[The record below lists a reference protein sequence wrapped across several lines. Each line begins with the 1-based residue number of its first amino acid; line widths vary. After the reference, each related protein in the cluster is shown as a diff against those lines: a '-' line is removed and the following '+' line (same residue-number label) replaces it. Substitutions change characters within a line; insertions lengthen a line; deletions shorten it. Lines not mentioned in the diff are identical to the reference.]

1 MSPDTLRQTVLIVDD
16 TPVNIQLL
24 GELLDGDYDVCF
36 ATSGAEA
43 LEILSRTQPDLILLD
58 VMMPGMSGYD
68 VCARLKADPLLCE
81 IPVIFITALS
91 QQNDEINGLKAGAVD
106 YITKPFNPMI
116 VKLRVKN
123 QLELKRYRDIHARQ
137 ALLDGLTGIPNRRA
151 FDEQLQREW
160 SRMQRSRTELSLI
173 LLDIDH
179 FKQYNDTYGHLEGD
193 ECLRRVVAALLSS
206 LRASDFAARYG
217 GEEFVCILPET
228 DRAGTA
234 ITAER
239 IRRAVELLKIP
250 HASSLVTPWVTVSLG
265 CATQSAECEE
275 APDQLVASADRMLY
289 QAKTEGRNRVAQE
302 RSP

>member
-1 MSPDTLRQTVLIVDD
+1 MSSNATRQTVLIVDD

-24 GELLDGDYDVCF
+24 GELLEDDCDVCF
-36 ATSGAEA
+36 ATSGPEA
-43 LEILSRTQPDLILLD
+43 LEILGRTQPDLILLD

-91 QQNDEINGLKAGAVD
+91 QKDDEINGLKVGAVD
-106 YITKPFNPMI
+106 YITKPFNPII

-137 ALLDGLTGIPNRRA
+137 ALLDGLTGIPNRRS

-160 SRMQRSRTELSLI
+160 SRMQRNRSELSLI

-179 FKQYNDTYGHLEGD
+179 FKLFNDTYGHLEGD

-206 LRASDFAARYG
+206 LRGSDFAARYG

-228 DRAGTA
+228 DRGGATT
-234 ITAER
+234 TAER

-250 HASSLVTPWVTVSLG
+250 HTSSLTSPWVTVSLG
-265 CATQSAECEE
+265 CATQNAEQSDT
-275 APDQLVASADRMLY
+275 PDQLVALADQMLY
-289 QAKTEGRNRVAQE
+289 QAKTQGRNLVA
-302 RSP
+302 P